1 MITRKFQFNSFTVVL
16 TLLAGLVT
24 LVANAQDKPA
34 ADKPATEKPKY
45 TISEIMKALHKD
57 KGGDSIGKKVQN
69 GQGTKEDF
77 AKLVEFYASLPLN
90 EPPEGSA
97 ASWKEKSTSLLDA
110 AKALND
116 GKEGAVAQYKKAV
129 NCKACH
135 DVHRG
140 Q

>member
-1 MITRKFQFNSFTVVL
+1 MKKKFHIVNVVAAL
-16 TLLAGLVT
+16 VGLVT
-24 LVANAQDKPA
+24 LLAHAEDKSV
-34 ADKPATEKPKY
+34 ADKAATEKPKY
-45 TISEIMKALHKD
+45 TTSEIMKALHK
-57 KGGDSIGKKVQN
+57 GNDSLGKKVQN

-77 AKLVEFYASLPLN
+77 AKLVEYYLSLPLN

-97 ASWKEKSTSLLDA
+97 ASWKEKSTALLEA

-116 GKEGAVAQYKKAV
+116 GKEGALAQFKKAA
-129 NCKACH
+129 NCKVCH